1 MGFDPLPPGYW
12 SCSGDSAMHF
22 RNKLQIIPNLV
33 GVMSNFRTPNLDPER
48 PGPLCTSGETFNRA
62 SLVGIKGLLIG
73 SWYFSMSFSVMKS

>member
-48 PGPLCTSGETFNRA
+48 GPCVILE
-62 SLVGIKGLLIG
+62 KLLIG
-73 SWYFSMSFSVMKS
+73 QVWSDQRPFNRIMVLLNEF